1 MATAT
6 KKKAYKAI
14 PASSPR
20 SKSQVIAECVTS
32 TGLTRKQ
39 VVSVFDTLTQVMVAD
54 LGKKGC
60 GTFKFL
66 GFKMVAKT
74 TPAKRGGE
82 KKINPLT
89 GKEYITKSKPASR
102 KVRVRALKTFTQHI
116 V

>member
-6 KKKAYKAI
+6 KKKAYKAT

-20 SKSQVIAECVTS
+20 SKSQVIAE
-32 TGLTRKQ
+32 
-39 VVSVFDTLTQVMVAD
+39 
-54 LGKKGC
+54 
-60 GTFKFL
+60 